1 MLFTGF
7 LHNKIPKIGG
17 QLFRTFPFSKASL
30 EEGIHHHIEMPLHGK
45 KAFHCLLIVSIL
57 AYKIRLIDIV
67 LYLSLSLS
75 LSLFIPFLVFPKK
88 KTFLSISLFEK
99 ECLGIGGGV
108 IRTARR

>member
-67 LYLSLSLS
+67 LSISLSLS
-75 LSLFIPFLVFPKK
+75 LHPFSCVSEK

-99 ECLGIGGGV
+99 ECLGIGGGL